1 MLDIFKAL
9 SDENRLRI
17 LNLLYRQELCVC
29 ELEVLLDMSQSNVS
43 RHLNK
48 LRSSGVITTIKS
60 GLWAHYRLNDTYFKE
75 NPGLLGYL
83 KTHWDLERVFLSDQ
97 KRLEKYLSSNLSCK
111 DITEDK
117 NRVAQMIELRK
128 KIVAFVCVHNSC
140 RSQMAEGLARK
151 LGSHVL
157 EVYSAGT
164 ENYPEVKPLAVKV
177 MEEKGIDMSAH
188 HPKLLRDIPLEVDYL
203 ITMGCNVVCP
213 YMPHQHM
220 EDWGLEDPSGGPIDD
235 YRMTRDLIEE
245 KVKALIAEVE
255 KEMLRDA

>member
-1 MLDIFKAL
+1 MLEVFKAL

-17 LNLLYRQELCVC
+17 LHLLYRQELCVC

-48 LRSSGVITTIKS
+48 LRNSGIIITIKS
-60 GLWAHYRLNDTYFKE
+60 GLWAHYRLNDIYFKQ

-83 KTHWDLERVFLSDQ
+83 KTHWGQEANFLKDL
-97 KRLEKYLSSNLSCK
+97 KRLENYLSSNLSCK

-117 NRVAQMIELRK
+117 NRVVQMIALRK

-140 RSQMAEGLARK
+140 RSQMAEGLARR

-177 MEEKGIDMSAH
+177 MEEKGIDMSKH
-188 HPKLLRDIPLEVDYL
+188 LPKLLTDIPEEVDYL

-213 YMPHQHM
+213 YIPHQHM
-220 EDWGLEDPSGGPIDD
+220 EDWGLEDPSGGPIED
-235 YRMTRDLIEE
+235 YRKTRDLIEE
-245 KVKALIAEVE
+245 KVKKLIADVE
-255 KEMLRDA
+255 KELFGDA